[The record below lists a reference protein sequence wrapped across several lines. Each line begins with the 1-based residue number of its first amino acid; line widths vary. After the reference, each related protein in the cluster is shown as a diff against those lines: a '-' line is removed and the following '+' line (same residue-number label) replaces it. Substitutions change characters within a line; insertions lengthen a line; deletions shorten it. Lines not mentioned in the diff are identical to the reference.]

1 MSPLVRQESFIDA
14 VLFDF
19 GGVVTTS
26 PFEAFTRYES
36 EVGVPPDSIRRIN
49 ASNPDN
55 NAWAKM
61 ERSEVSV
68 SEFYELF
75 EAEAAD
81 LGLALS
87 GRRVLECLSGS
98 IRPQMVR
105 ALEILRKRVRIG
117 CITNNMK
124 SGHGAGMSRTSEQAA
139 SIAQIMEMF
148 EVVVESAKVGL
159 RKPDVRIYE
168 MACSRLGV
176 DPRNC
181 AYLDD
186 LGINC
191 KPAAGLG
198 MVAIKVVD
206 PEVALDDLE
215 KVVGFSLRRP

>member
-1 MSPLVRQESFIDA
+1 MRNKSLINV

-26 PFEAFTRYES
+26 PFEAFARYEKD
-36 EVGVPPDSIRRIN
+36 VGAPPDSIRRIN
-49 ASNPDN
+49 STNSDD

-61 ERSEVSV
+61 ERSEVSTA
-68 SEFYELF
+68 EFCKLF
-75 EAEAAD
+75 EAEAAE
-81 LGLALS
+81 LGLELS
-87 GRRVLECLSGS
+87 GQKVLECLSGTV
-98 IRPQMVR
+98 RPQMVR
-105 ALEILRKRVRIG
+105 ALEILRTRIRIG

-124 SGHGAGMSRTSEQAA
+124 SGHGTGMSRTSEQAA

-168 MACSRLGV
+168 MACSELGV
-176 DPRNC
+176 EPRNC

-191 KPAAGLG
+191 KPAASLG

-206 PEVALDDLE
+206 PNVALNDLE
-215 KVVGFSLRRP
+215 KVVGFPLR

>member
-1 MSPLVRQESFIDA
+1 MSPLVRNKSLINV

-26 PFEAFTRYES
+26 PFEAFARYEKD
-36 EVGVPPDSIRRIN
+36 VGAPPDSIRRIN
-49 ASNPDN
+49 STNSDD

-61 ERSEVSV
+61 ERSEVSTA
-68 SEFYELF
+68 EFCELF
-75 EAEAAD
+75 EAEAAE
-81 LGLALS
+81 LGLELS
-87 GRRVLECLSGS
+87 GQKVLACLSGTV
-98 IRPQMVR
+98 RPQMVR
-105 ALEILRKRVRIG
+105 ALEILRTRIRIG

-168 MACSRLGV
+168 MACLELGV
-176 DPRNC
+176 EPRNC

-191 KPAAGLG
+191 KPAASLG
-198 MVAIKVVD
+198 MVAIKGVD
-206 PEVALDDLE
+206 PDVALNDLE
-215 KVVGFSLRRP
+215 KVVGFPLR

>member
-1 MSPLVRQESFIDA
+1 MSPLVKNEPLIDA

-26 PFEAFTRYES
+26 PFEAFSRYET
-36 EVGVPPDSIRRIN
+36 EIGAPADSIRRIN
-49 ASNPDN
+49 STNPNN

-61 ERSEVSV
+61 EKSEVDI
-68 SEFYELF
+68 SEFCELF

-81 LGLALS
+81 FGLELS
-87 GRRVLECLSGS
+87 GQKVLECLSGNV
-98 IRPQMVR
+98 RPEMVR
-105 ALEILRKRVRIG
+105 ALEILKQRVRIG

-124 SGHGAGMSRTSEQAA
+124 SGHGAGMARTSEQAA
-139 SIAQIMEMF
+139 SVAQIMEMF

-168 MACSRLGV
+168 LACSELGV

-191 KPAAGLG
+191 KPAANLG

-206 PEVALDDLE
+206 PHVALDDLE
-215 KVVGFSLRRP
+215 RVVGFSLR

>member
-1 MSPLVRQESFIDA
+1 MKNEPLIDA

-26 PFEAFTRYES
+26 PFEAFSRYET
-36 EVGVPPDSIRRIN
+36 EIGAPTDSIRRIN
-49 ASNPDN
+49 STNPNN

-61 ERSEVSV
+61 EKSEVDI
-68 SEFYELF
+68 SEFCELF

-81 LGLALS
+81 FGLELS
-87 GRRVLECLSGS
+87 GQKVLECLSGNV
-98 IRPQMVR
+98 RPEMVR
-105 ALEILRKRVRIG
+105 ALEILKQRVRIG

-124 SGHGAGMSRTSEQAA
+124 SGHGAGMARTSEQAA
-139 SIAQIMEMF
+139 SVAQIMEMF

-168 MACSRLGV
+168 LACSELGV

-191 KPAAGLG
+191 KPAANLG

-206 PEVALDDLE
+206 PQVALDDLE
-215 KVVGFSLRRP
+215 RVVGFSLR